1 MSKTELMEE
10 TTFRD
15 TFLNVMT
22 LYGVLKAQPSL
33 SIHRAEL
40 KQGEVTA
47 EGVDFLADV
56 EIKAKRVLSATQYRL
71 LMKFASEEKLESVPK
86 TIQQQLGLIF
96 IRSKLNYDGDY
107 RVLYFRAKND
117 RLQDRDEPVHFP
129 EED

>member
-1 MSKTELMEE
+1 MSKTELVEE

-40 KQGEVTA
+40 RQGEVTA

-56 EIKAKRVLSATQYRL
+56 EIKAKRVLNPTQFRL
-71 LMKFASEEKLESVPK
+71 LMKFAEGGK
-86 TIQQQLGLIF
+86 TG
-96 IRSKLNYDGDY
+96 IRT
-107 RVLYFRAKND
+107 RRLYNSSWDWYSYAAN
-117 RLQDRDEPVHFP
+117 
-129 EED
+129 

>member
-1 MSKTELMEE
+1 MEE

-22 LYGVLKAQPSL
+22 LYGVLKTQPSL

-40 KQGEVTA
+40 RQGEVTA

>member
-1 MSKTELMEE
+1 M
-10 TTFRD
+10 FRD

-22 LYGVLKAQPSL
+22 LYAVLKAQPSL

-56 EIKAKRVLSATQYRL
+56 EIKAKRVLNPTQFRL
-71 LMKFASEEKLESVPK
+71 LMKFAGEDKLASVPA

-96 IRSKLNYDGDY
+96 LRSKMNYDGDY

-117 RLQDRDEPVHFP
+117 RLQDRDEPTHFP

>member
-1 MSKTELMEE
+1 MEE

-22 LYGVLKAQPSL
+22 LYAVLKAQPSQ

-47 EGVDFLADV
+47 EAVDFLADV
-56 EIKAKRVLSATQYRL
+56 EIKAKRVLNPTQFRL
-71 LMKFASEEKLESVPK
+71 LLKFANEEKLENVPK

-96 IRSKLNYDGDY
+96 LRSKLNYDGDY

>member
-1 MSKTELMEE
+1 MPKTEIAEE
-10 TTFRD
+10 MAFKD

-22 LYGVLKAQPSL
+22 LYAVLKAQPSL

-40 KQGEVTA
+40 RQGEVTA
-47 EGVDFLADV
+47 EGIDFLADV
-56 EIKAKRVLSATQYRL
+56 EIKAKRILTPPEFRRL
-71 LMKFASEEKLESVPK
+71 MEAVDQDTLGSVP
-86 TIQQQLGLIF
+86 THVQQQLGLIF
-96 IRSKLNYDGDY
+96 LRSKLNYDGDY